1 MTPCRT
7 YSGCEL
13 PRVATCHWVSYT
25 NKGFLIELLLKE
37 YYFKDR
43 VSVLE
48 DRSLRL
54 ERVTIADEG
63 EYSCEADN
71 VVGAITAMGTLTVYG
86 KLLFV
91 RSHYPIIDNR

>member
-1 MTPCRT
+1 MSPPVRPPGGVSSNTNIISR
-7 YSGCEL
+7 L
-13 PRVATCHWVSYT
+13 PA
-25 NKGFLIELLLKE
+25 
-37 YYFKDR
+37 DR

-71 VVGAITAMGTLTVYG
+71 VVGAITAMGTLTVFG
-86 KLLFV
+86 K
-91 RSHYPIIDNR
+91 

>member
-1 MTPCRT
+1 
-7 YSGCEL
+7 
-13 PRVATCHWVSYT
+13 
-25 NKGFLIELLLKE
+25 
-37 YYFKDR
+37 

-86 KLLFV
+86 KFHLGK
-91 RSHYPIIDNR
+91 SHIQKIDNR

>member
-1 MTPCRT
+1 
-7 YSGCEL
+7 
-13 PRVATCHWVSYT
+13 
-25 NKGFLIELLLKE
+25 
-37 YYFKDR
+37 

-86 KLLFV
+86 KFLLGK
-91 RSHYPIIDNR
+91 SYIQIIDNR

>member
-1 MTPCRT
+1 M
-7 YSGCEL
+7 
-13 PRVATCHWVSYT
+13 
-25 NKGFLIELLLKE
+25 LLKE